1 MLRLFK
7 LILSVLVISFSF
19 NSSSYSEFS
28 YYGSIDPTKHYK
40 NLKNRS
46 YNDKIGKKDLWI
58 DNSIKLDVID
68 FKINHQRKVLPDDYF
83 NSKSCQPFF
92 NKNIM
97 DVVADGK
104 LKGGLEILY
113 SKPLMVVG
121 KGYDK
126 KKVKSGAPD
135 GAKKETEIL
144 RLWLTQYVCE
154 SENVKFKE
162 KLANEI
168 KLFLLKWAE
177 AGAFMKTRKNNSD
190 TYCCIQDAVLNMNYN
205 MSDFLTAYL
214 VVTKDFPDD
223 PSNEKIIINWVKNY
237 MKKYGNRHF
246 KKDSVGQFFNQHA
259 VLRDYLNLKIAIL
272 TNDNELF
279 AKAAKRALT
288 FLAQSTPEGVYPF
301 TAVRG
306 QKATW
311 YSHEAMSDY
320 THLLE
325 VLRAQDYDLYNFELA
340 GRSYKKNAEFLMGVW
355 MNYDCAKG
363 FTYENYTNVKLQK
376 GTSYKL
382 CEQISSNEEYELLQ
396 YYAKINAGSDGRL
409 PDRSDPKV
417 QNLTMYDGAQ
427 IEWVI
432 FFHRNF
438 PDNKYSKMSQELVL
452 ISDKKKSKYRSKGH
466 GLITSAIFSYG
477 FNKADEK
484 CKSLAKYSNNWYYNK
499 CDGINYN

>member
-1 MLRLFK
+1 MPHLFK
-7 LILSVLVISFSF
+7 IILSVLVMSFSF

-28 YYGSIDPTKHYK
+28 YYGSLDPTKHYK

-46 YNDKIGKKDLWI
+46 YNDKIGRKDLWI
-58 DNSIKLDVID
+58 DESINLDVIE

-83 NSKSCQPFF
+83 NRKSCKPFF
-92 NKNIM
+92 NKPYM
-97 DVVADGK
+97 DAVAQGK
-104 LKGGLEILY
+104 LIRGLEKLY
-113 SKPLMVVG
+113 NEPLMVVG

-126 KKVKSGAPD
+126 KKVLSGAPD
-135 GAKKETEIL
+135 GARKETQIL

-154 SENVKFKE
+154 NENVEFKK
-162 KLANEI
+162 KLAKEI
-168 KLFLLKWAE
+168 KLFLLRWAE
-177 AGAFMKTRKNNSD
+177 AEAFMKTRKNNSD
-190 TYCCIQDAVLNMNYN
+190 TYCCIQDGVLNMNYN

-214 VVTKDFPDD
+214 VVTRDFPDD
-223 PSNEKIIINWVKNY
+223 PNNEKIIISWVKKY

-272 TNDNELF
+272 TNDNKLF
-279 AKAAKRALT
+279 AKAAKRALI

-306 QKATW
+306 QKATF
-311 YSHEAMSDY
+311 YNHEVMNDY

-363 FTYENYTNVKLQK
+363 FTYENYTNVKLQT
-376 GTSYKL
+376 GTSYRL
-382 CEQISSNEEYELLQ
+382 CEQISSNEKYELLQ

-417 QNLTMYDGAQ
+417 QNLTNYKGGNL
-427 IEWVI
+427 EWVI
-432 FFHRNF
+432 FFHRKF
-438 PDNKYSKMSQELVL
+438 PDNKYSKMSQELAL
-452 ISDKKKSKYRSKGH
+452 ISNLKRSKWKSKGH
-466 GLITSAIFSYG
+466 GLITSAIFSYVPDK
-477 FNKADEK
+477 N
-484 CKSLAKYSNNWYYNK
+484 
-499 CDGINYN
+499 